1 MLNLIAL
8 VAPLAFGAALAVF
21 GLFPER
27 QALAAHLAFALGVL
41 PLVLAAMTFFVPVL
55 TRTRGAGQFARALP
69 VAALA
74 AGIGAVLG
82 FIDPEAMPVVHGI
95 GALLATGAALGM
107 LGWMAWRVRRAIGPA
122 HPGLWWY
129 VAALVCLVLALVA
142 ILAMPFVP
150 EARVDLRRLHL
161 HLNTLGFVALTAIGT
176 LQVLLPTVAGTSD
189 PQAAARLRMDLGWA
203 LAGAVAIAVGAAVDV
218 RLAIAG
224 FFLWAVPLARL
235 AQAWWTRYRAVLF
248 AARHPGASLG
258 AALLG
263 LMLVLVTGVLH
274 ALHRLPAAP
283 SVPAL
288 LILYHLPLVTG
299 ALSHLLPLWWY
310 AGRSA
315 RREQAMRDRLACYS
329 GVRAVLFLG
338 GGTAV
343 LLGERA
349 GFVLAFA
356 GLLLFVGP
364 LARALLGARVTTS

>member
-1 MLNLIAL
+1 MLRLIAL
-8 VAPLAFGAALAVF
+8 VAPVAFGAALVAF

-41 PLVLAAMTFFVPVL
+41 PLILAAMTFFVPVL
-55 TRTRGAGQFARALP
+55 TRTRAAGRFARILP
-69 VAALA
+69 VVALA
-74 AGIGAVLG
+74 GGVGAVLG
-82 FIDPEAMPVVHGI
+82 FADPAAMPVAHGV
-95 GALLATGAALGM
+95 GALLGIGAALGM
-107 LGWMAWRVRRAIGPA
+107 LGWMAWRVHRAIGPV

-129 VAALVCLVLALVA
+129 VAALVCLALALAA
-142 ILAMPFVP
+142 ILAMPLLP
-150 EARVDLRRLHL
+150 EARADLRRLHL
-161 HLNTLGFVALTAIGT
+161 HLNTLGFISLTAVGT
-176 LQVLLPTVAGTSD
+176 LQVLLPTVAGIPD
-189 PQAAARLRMDLGWA
+189 PRAAGRLRMDLAWA
-203 LAGAVAIAVGAAVDV
+203 LAGALAIAVGAAVDV

-235 AQAWWTRYRAVLF
+235 AQAWWSGYRAVLF
-248 AARHPGASLG
+248 TARHPAASLG

-263 LMLVLVTGVLH
+263 LMLALVAGVLH
-274 ALHRLPAAP
+274 ALHQLPAAP

-315 RREQAMRDRLACYS
+315 RREQAMRAELARHS
-329 GVRAVLFLG
+329 AVRAVLFLAG
-338 GGTAV
+338 GMAV

-349 GFVLAFA
+349 GFVPAFA

-364 LARALLGARVTTS
+364 LARALFRARPAAA